1 MSGQFKSLI
10 LFIIFALIS
19 LPALAQDSEFT
30 PITFENL
37 YESDFCDYTIGFP
50 EKPLVSTA
58 TSPTLVEKTIDQD
71 NISYTKIYDL
81 DKSLSVE
88 ATCRPLVDD
97 ERAILTPAFL
107 KKSLDAMAKE
117 DNVIRA
123 NSIAKTDEDTGNTF
137 GIIIGSRREN
147 PRDSLITYQI
157 WVGENSLF
165 FLKMESKGPEHT
177 EKEDLF
183 ANILRNFISKKA
195 S

>member
-1 MSGQFKSLI
+1 MSGQLKSLF
-10 LFIIFALIS
+10 LFIVFFFAS
-19 LPALAQDSEFT
+19 LPAFAQDSAFT
-30 PITFENL
+30 PVTFENL
-37 YESDFCDYTIGFP
+37 YESDFCDYTMGFP

-58 TSPTLVEKTIDQD
+58 TSPTLVEKTTDQD

-88 ATCRPLVDD
+88 ATCRPLLND
-97 ERAILTPAFL
+97 EKNILTPDFL

-123 NSIAKTDEDTGNTF
+123 NTISKTDEDTGNTF

-147 PRDSLITYQI
+147 PSESLITYQI
-157 WVGENSLF
+157 WIGENSLF
-165 FLKMESKGPEHT
+165 FLKMESKGPEFT